1 MTTQEA
7 IKLLRDSGSGDN
19 LLNMLDKVVCQLS
32 ELTENEPTLE
42 EIKF

>member
-19 LLNMLDKVVCQLS
+19 LLNMLDKVVSQLS
-32 ELTENEPTLE
+32 ELMENEPTLE
-42 EIKF
+42 EIQF

>member
-1 MTTQEA
+1 MTTQDA

-32 ELTENEPTLE
+32 GPTENQPTLE
-42 EIKF
+42 EIQF